1 MGGKHVIGVVAELK
15 REGKFNEIGTFQLVI
30 LLSVITSH
38 NCRYFAKYFSRRTIH
53 SSDVHDFWIRRRRE
67 RVVSA
72 KPS

>member
-15 REGKFNEIGTFQLVI
+15 REGTFNRIGPFYLVI
-30 LLSVITSH
+30 LSVITSH

-67 RVVSA
+67 RLVSA

>member
-15 REGKFNEIGTFQLVI
+15 REGKFNEIGTFSLVI
-30 LLSVITSH
+30 LSVITSY

-67 RVVSA
+67 RLVSA